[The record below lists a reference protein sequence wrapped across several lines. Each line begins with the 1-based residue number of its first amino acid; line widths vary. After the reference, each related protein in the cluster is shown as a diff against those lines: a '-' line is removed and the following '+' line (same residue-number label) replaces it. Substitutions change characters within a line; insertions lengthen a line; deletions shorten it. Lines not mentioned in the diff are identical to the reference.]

1 MSAGN
6 AHRAPVWRG
15 FGRAPVATHAG
26 SRPRLAHAGSDPKP
40 ATEVATQPAT
50 ESAEPTLTTHP
61 SSLYTTALATAA
73 QPAQPA
79 QPAAAISATRGAVRL
94 SGLPAQH
101 PTSGPAAAARLTTA
115 PSSQPNAAILSPDP
129 AFSATAPRRAT
140 STPEGT
146 APGGPAVPATVDS
159 TAAAPA

>member
-1 MSAGN
+1 MRTERWFGVGLG
-6 AHRAPVWRG
+6 APQG
-15 FGRAPVATHAG
+15 EHAG

-50 ESAEPTLTTHP
+50 ESAEPTLTTHHAA
-61 SSLYTTALATAA
+61 LYTTALATAA

-79 QPAAAISATRGAVRL
+79 QPAAAISATRSAVRL

-159 TAAAPA
+159 TAAAAA